1 MFFLSTP
8 IDFYFEA
15 YSTLAAASAQS
26 AQTFATGHIPK
37 GQNFKIVANLG
48 EAQKA
53 AKNPNLRYLII
64 SDGKYHAL
72 FQKDNGGDNAA
83 GLSGWSAYFAKAGY
97 VPAVAFYSGSG
108 EISAAVNQAMI
119 AAKKAGVG
127 VEMSENQTYT
137 SESQIKVLRG
147 VKYLHGNGSTIQV
160 GAGVRESAVK
170 FETGSQNS
178 TIDGL
183 VLNMNNRP
191 LSGILAQGTQHTTI
205 SNNTVYNTGTNDKAA
220 ISITGVSNPSTRL
233 STTNVSILNN
243 RIIMPGGKMERG
255 SGGTAIY
262 VGGYPTAPK
271 SKTPA
276 EQRLYAAA
284 AKDVP
289 PGQDLGRW
297 SLYAKGNGK
306 VAETHPEAK
315 AADITIQGNYIDGGR
330 YGIGFNEV
338 SGNSTISHNYLTN
351 NTRNISL
358 QNNVFNVAVKNN
370 LLTDALSTGV
380 LLGYNADHNTI
391 SGNIITSTRFIGQAL
406 IIAVQGSNH
415 NTITRNHLDAAK
427 PSGRHEPGKWLVYAG
442 SDASDNHI
450 TDNIIS
456 GSAKGS
462 ALGVEAVWD
471 RASASGERAAYATGL
486 PIHYNGGNGSTNNV
500 SITGNII
507 APSFAAAPVL
517 YVGADTSKGWNKK
530 SSDGQYDFPARNIIG
545 HITGL
550 SLKNNTV
557 LGTQGKHFSELIRKH
572 ENGGA
577 TVNGGKKLEGL
588 QVEEKGITRRNHTV
602 YAVHSHDLS
611 GSNNTLILMGNQAVN
626 GNGGASDDTITGN
639 TQANALTGGAGND
652 TLNGGYGHDVLTG
665 GAGADIFV
673 FGSKLSEAENI
684 NMLADFNP
692 KEGDKISLH
701 PALSGGKP
709 PTIWFAKAGSETF
722 ATRVIQKG
730 NALYYDAD
738 GSGSAFRP
746 VKFAILPNNVQ
757 LNAGQFK

>member
-1 MFFLSTP
+1 MFFLSMP

-15 YSTLAAASAQS
+15 YPAVAAATAES
-26 AQTFATGHIPK
+26 AQTFATSHIPQ
-37 GQNFKIVANLG
+37 GQRFKIVANLG

-53 AKNPNLRYLII
+53 AQDPALRYLII
-64 SDGKYHAL
+64 SDGKHHAL
-72 FQKDNGGDNAA
+72 FQKDGNGDTNA

-97 VPAVAFYSGSG
+97 VPAAAFYSGSG
-108 EISAAVNQAMI
+108 EISAAVNKAMI
-119 AAKKAGVG
+119 SAKKAGLG
-127 VEMSENQTYT
+127 VKLGVNQTYT
-137 SESQIKVLRG
+137 SESQIKVLQG

-170 FETGSQNS
+170 FETGLQNS

-205 SNNTVYNTGTNDKAA
+205 SNNTVYNTGANDKAA
-220 ISITGVSNPSTRL
+220 ISITGVSNPNNRL
-233 STTNVSILNN
+233 STNNVSVLNN
-243 RIIMPGGKMERG
+243 RIIMPDGKMERG

-262 VGGYPTAPK
+262 VGGYPIAPK
-271 SKTPA
+271 SKTQA
-276 EQRLYAAA
+276 EKRLYEAA

-289 PGQDLGRW
+289 AGQDLGRW

-306 VAETHPEAK
+306 VAETNPEAK
-315 AADITIQGNYIDGGR
+315 AANITIQGNYIDGGR

-358 QNNVFNVAVKNN
+358 QNNVFNVAIKNN
-370 LLTDALSTGV
+370 LLTDALSAGV

-391 SGNIITSTRFIGQAL
+391 SGNIINSTRFVGQAL

-427 PSGRHEPGKWLVYAG
+427 PSGRHEPGKWLIYAG
-442 SDASDNHI
+442 SDTSDNNI

-462 ALGVEAVWD
+462 ALGLEAIWD
-471 RASASGERAAYATGL
+471 RASASGERAAYTTGL
-486 PIHYNGGNGSTNNV
+486 PIHYNGGNGSTKNV
-500 SITGNII
+500 SISGNII
-507 APSFAAAPVL
+507 APSFPAAPVL

-530 SSDGQYDFPARNIIG
+530 SSDGSFDFPARNIIG

-550 SLKNNTV
+550 SLKNNIV
-557 LGTQGKHFSELIRKH
+557 LGTQGTHFSELIRKH

-588 QVEEKGITRRNHTV
+588 QVGANGITRRNQTV
-602 YAVHSHDLS
+602 YAIHNHSLNGKD
-611 GSNNTLILMGNQAVN
+611 NTLVLIGNQAIN
-626 GNGGASDDTITGN
+626 GSGGPQDDIITGN
-639 TQANALTGGAGND
+639 AQANVLNGGAGND
-652 TLNGGYGHDVLTG
+652 TLDGGYGHDVLNG
-665 GAGADIFV
+665 GAGADTFV
-673 FGSKLSEAENI
+673 FSSKLSDTENI
-684 NMLADFNP
+684 NILKDFNP
-692 KEGDKISLH
+692 NEGDKISLH
-701 PALSGGKP
+701 PALTGNNP
-709 PTIWFAKAGSETF
+709 PAAWFAKAGAETP

-730 NALYYDAD
+730 NTLYYDAD
-738 GSGSAFRP
+738 GSGSAFQP
-746 VKFAILPNNVQ
+746 VKFAVLPNNVQ
-757 LNAGQFK
+757 LNAGHFK